1 MDFKEERKLWDAINR
16 LYVLE
21 PEQRTISNFGS
32 IVGELKERLYPT
44 SGDGDAHAFR
54 EAMDKVVLWEP
65 KNQEFTLKF
74 ANLLPIP
81 N

>member
-1 MDFKEERKLWDAINR
+1 M
-16 LYVLE
+16 
-21 PEQRTISNFGS
+21 
-32 IVGELKERLYPT
+32 

-54 EAMDKVVLWEP
+54 EAMDKVVQEP